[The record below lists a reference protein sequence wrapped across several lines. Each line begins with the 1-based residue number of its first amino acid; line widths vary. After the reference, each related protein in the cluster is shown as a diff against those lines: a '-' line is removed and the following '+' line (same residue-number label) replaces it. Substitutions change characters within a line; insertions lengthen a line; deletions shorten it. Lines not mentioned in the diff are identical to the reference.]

1 MQKVTRKLLAIMIS
15 LSIVLSLSTSVLA
28 FETDT
33 DSNNSTQQSTNNNSM
48 SNDAISEK
56 SNENHETAEHNIILQ
71 NSSEISTR
79 SNSVNITTFDDLKSQ
94 IAAAADGVPVEL
106 NINQTLIITESV
118 RVPTN
123 ANITLT
129 GKGTLEFTEETQRKS
144 LIAFIVE
151 EGATMAIDGIT
162 IDAKN
167 LKISESGYK
176 VGAITNHGTLLL
188 NSGVIT
194 GFDIIAGMNSGIITV
209 DGQNAYFE
217 MNGGSIE
224 GNIFKEARQ
233 TQYTGVVHVTQG
245 ATFVM
250 NGGYIQNNDFSDTM
264 NSGMVYVRPYY
275 GNSSFVMNNGTIT
288 NNKVYEGS
296 VYIGS
301 QQPDYQHVGTF
312 EMNGG
317 IISNN
322 TASYGAGG
330 VFVSMNA
337 EAVMNDGLISGNT
350 GVSGGGVGVIDGFVP
365 SGAMDAGFDIGY
377 YISCSGCLYHEWRY
391 HNPKYSFRIR
401 FPRRSWRW
409 YLYCFE

>member
-48 SNDAISEK
+48 SNDAISEN

-106 NINQTLIITESV
+106 NINQTLIIT
-118 RVPTN
+118 N

-167 LKISESGYK
+167 
-176 VGAITNHGTLLL
+176 
-188 NSGVIT
+188 
-194 GFDIIAGMNSGIITV
+194 
-209 DGQNAYFE
+209 
-217 MNGGSIE
+217 
-224 GNIFKEARQ
+224 
-233 TQYTGVVHVTQG
+233 
-245 ATFVM
+245 
-250 NGGYIQNNDFSDTM
+250 
-264 NSGMVYVRPYY
+264 
-275 GNSSFVMNNGTIT
+275 
-288 NNKVYEGS
+288 
-296 VYIGS
+296 
-301 QQPDYQHVGTF
+301 
-312 EMNGG
+312 
-317 IISNN
+317 
-322 TASYGAGG
+322 
-330 VFVSMNA
+330 
-337 EAVMNDGLISGNT
+337 
-350 GVSGGGVGVIDGFVP
+350 
-365 SGAMDAGFDIGY
+365 
-377 YISCSGCLYHEWRY
+377 
-391 HNPKYSFRIR
+391 
-401 FPRRSWRW
+401 
-409 YLYCFE
+409 

>member
-33 DSNNSTQQSTNNNSM
+33 DSTNSTQQSTNNNSM
-48 SNDAISEK
+48 SNDAISEN

-167 LKISESGYK
+167 
-176 VGAITNHGTLLL
+176 
-188 NSGVIT
+188 
-194 GFDIIAGMNSGIITV
+194 
-209 DGQNAYFE
+209 
-217 MNGGSIE
+217 
-224 GNIFKEARQ
+224 
-233 TQYTGVVHVTQG
+233 
-245 ATFVM
+245 
-250 NGGYIQNNDFSDTM
+250 
-264 NSGMVYVRPYY
+264 
-275 GNSSFVMNNGTIT
+275 
-288 NNKVYEGS
+288 
-296 VYIGS
+296 
-301 QQPDYQHVGTF
+301 
-312 EMNGG
+312 
-317 IISNN
+317 
-322 TASYGAGG
+322 
-330 VFVSMNA
+330 
-337 EAVMNDGLISGNT
+337 
-350 GVSGGGVGVIDGFVP
+350 
-365 SGAMDAGFDIGY
+365 
-377 YISCSGCLYHEWRY
+377 
-391 HNPKYSFRIR
+391 
-401 FPRRSWRW
+401 
-409 YLYCFE
+409 